1 MFIKIILVIITV
13 IIFANIPLF
22 IWNHKNYDIIYLK
35 KDCYITEPIPV
46 NSFCYDLKC
55 TKM

>member
-1 MFIKIILVIITV
+1 MLVIITI
-13 IIFANIPLF
+13 IIFAKIPLF